1 MTEPFINNFGVITVL
16 LLGVLM
22 LIVVHIVTYRIGK
35 KKHMFDERQKYIST
49 NAKAMSWNIT
59 TVVILIAC
67 ALVIIFEGISL
78 SFFIMTGIY
87 VVHSMTLIFTSTY
100 VANRN

>member
-1 MTEPFINNFGVITVL
+1 
-16 LLGVLM
+16 M
-22 LIVVHIVTYRIGK
+22 LIVVHIVTNRMGK

-49 NAKAMSWNIT
+49 TAKAMSWNIT
-59 TVVILIAC
+59 TVVILIAW
-67 ALVIIFEGISL
+67 AVVIIFEGISL

-87 VVHSMTLIFTSTY
+87 VVHCITLIFTSTY

>member
-1 MTEPFINNFGVITVL
+1 MTEPFINNLGVIAVL

-35 KKHMFDERQKYIST
+35 KKHMFDERQKYISA

-59 TVVILIAC
+59 TVVILIAW
-67 ALVIIFEGISL
+67 AVVIIFEGISF
-78 SFFIMTGIY
+78 SFFIMAGIF

-100 VANRN
+100 VANCN